1 MGYINIHT
9 HSPMPNRNISVR
21 SYQPGEL
28 EELDVSEN
36 THRSAGIHP
45 WYIENVDKSFNQL
58 IEALEEDSLLLIG
71 ECGLDHVWGASQDLQ
86 ESVFRKHI
94 ELSEKYEKPLLIHC
108 VKAYNEVIA
117 IFKEMQPKQ
126 TWIIHGFSG
135 SQQLMEQLL
144 DLGFYLSFGKAITNV
159 KSKAYEVFKD
169 VPLDRIFLETDDS
182 PLNIRKIYEKA
193 AEIKQIDVTELE
205 TCLVENFNKLFG

>member
-1 MGYINIHT
+1 M
-9 HSPMPNRNISVR
+9 
-21 SYQPGEL
+21 
-28 EELDVSEN
+28 
-36 THRSAGIHP
+36 
-45 WYIENVDKSFNQL
+45 
-58 IEALEEDSLLLIG
+58 
-71 ECGLDHVWGASQDLQ
+71 
-86 ESVFRKHI
+86 
-94 ELSEKYEKPLLIHC
+94 LIHC

-169 VPLDRIFLETDDS
+169 VITSYSIHYTKLYDS
-182 PLNIRKIYEKA
+182 SPNESSPK
-193 AEIKQIDVTELE
+193 
-205 TCLVENFNKLFG
+205 NH